1 MGFWAQLTPRG
12 KFNVVLFFV
21 IFPVVGLGTLFVL
34 LNLDSWLAARP
45 SLPVTFDT
53 IASHE
58 GDKVSIDGRFRL
70 GGIAITSNCQCGGGP
85 CADLEFVSG
94 DDSSRQATV
103 LVELAIT
110 YTQEPNHF
118 YLPDFYTDEDFK
130 IYTNE
135 GQALGYQDVIRVIG
149 TVRDVGQANGNT
161 TVYLC
166 PTQIEV
172 GD

>member
-12 KFNVVLFFV
+12 KFNVVFFFI
-21 IFPVVGLGTLFVL
+21 IFPVVCLGALFVL
-34 LNLDSWLAARP
+34 LDLNSWLPARP

-53 IASHE
+53 IANHE
-58 GDKVSIDGRFRL
+58 GDRVSIDGRFRL
-70 GGIAITSNCQCGGGP
+70 GGIAITPNCGCGGS
-85 CADLEFVSG
+85 CADLEFVPWG
-94 DDSSRQATV
+94 DSSPVTV
-103 LVELAIT
+103 LVALDIT

-135 GQALGYQDVIRVIG
+135 GQELGYLDVIRVIG
-149 TVRDVGQANGNT
+149 TVRMVGQVNGST
-161 TVYLC
+161 RVYLC
-166 PTQIEV
+166 PTQIEA

>member
-12 KFNVVLFFV
+12 KFNVVFLFI
-21 IFPVVGLGTLFVL
+21 IFPVVGLGTIFVL
-34 LNLDSWLAARP
+34 LNLNSWLAARP
-45 SLPVTFDT
+45 SLPVTSDT

-70 GGIAITSNCQCGGGP
+70 GGIAITPNCQCGGGS
-85 CADLEFVSG
+85 CADLEFVPEG
-94 DDSSRQATV
+94 DSSRDVTV
-103 LVELAIT
+103 LVELAHT

-118 YLPDFYTDEDFK
+118 YLPDFYTDDDFK
-130 IYTNE
+130 IYTDE
-135 GQALGYQDVIRVIG
+135 GQELGDQDVIRVIG
-149 TVRDVGQANGNT
+149 TVRDVGQANGRT

-166 PTQIEV
+166 SSKIEV